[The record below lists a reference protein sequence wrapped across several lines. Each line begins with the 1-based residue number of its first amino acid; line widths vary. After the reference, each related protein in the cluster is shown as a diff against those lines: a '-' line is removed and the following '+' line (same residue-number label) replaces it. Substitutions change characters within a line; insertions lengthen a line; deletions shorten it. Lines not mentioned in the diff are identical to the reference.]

1 MGQHFQGKYEVELK
15 FRLNESCSK
24 QQLLERL
31 NAMEHECMFADN
43 QEDDCYFDTPDG
55 QLDAA
60 DKSLCIREMQP
71 SNNLLWILKGPGTD
85 CCEAVNISD
94 AARARSMLSAMG
106 YVPVQR
112 LQKRRSIYFI
122 GKWHMTLDSLAGLGD
137 FAELAIMTDDSDK
150 LEQLRSELWQLAARF
165 GLTQAMLES
174 RSYRQ
179 LCRTIPY

>member
-55 QLDAA
+55 QLAAA

-71 SNNLLWILKGPGTD
+71 SNNLLWILK
-85 CCEAVNISD
+85 IKW
-94 AARARSMLSAMG
+94 RLS
-106 YVPVQR
+106 
-112 LQKRRSIYFI
+112 
-122 GKWHMTLDSLAGLGD
+122 
-137 FAELAIMTDDSDK
+137 
-150 LEQLRSELWQLAARF
+150 
-165 GLTQAMLES
+165 S
-174 RSYRQ
+174 RSLHLFKSGGNFFSKDIILNDSKNRN
-179 LCRTIPY
+179 P